1 MAKQDAAYSSTVLRE
16 RLEVAYMVATGSETS
31 HGMLKWASRELGV
44 SSSTLGRWL
53 SADDSPDHDWPSR
66 RSRRTIELL
75 ETVIRLTYGQAA
87 LTRVEQQRQAVA

>member
-44 SSSTLGRWL
+44 SSSTLGR
-53 SADDSPDHDWPSR
+53 
-66 RSRRTIELL
+66 
-75 ETVIRLTYGQAA
+75 
-87 LTRVEQQRQAVA
+87 